1 MRWVAITCV
10 LVGVVGCR
18 QILGIEDGVIAAV
31 GHDEDLDGVD
41 DGLDNCPA
49 DSNPAQTAT
58 EPGIGSV
65 CDPHP
70 EVDGDQV
77 ALFLSFYPDG
87 RPDGVEDASI
97 AYGSDM
103 ATIMNAEIRTADSFA
118 ASAVTAQLVF
128 GTFIGA
134 DAAAEIAVGDRVC
147 RIASCGSRICVYAD
161 DGMATGSMMF
171 TPSSIEISLALVQT
185 DTMLACVLAPSVVIT
200 LPETDIVSGR
210 VRVGATAA
218 TMAVKNIA
226 IYDVP

>member
-1 MRWVAITCV
+1 VRWVAITCA
-10 LVGVVGCR
+10 LVGLGGCR
-18 QILGIEDGVIAAV
+18 QILGIEDGVVAVV

-49 DSNPAQTAT
+49 DPNPAQTTT
-58 EPGIGSV
+58 ESGIGSV

-70 EVDGDQV
+70 ETDGDQV

-87 RPDGVEDASI
+87 QPDEVEDANI
-97 AYGSDM
+97 GYASDM
-103 ATIMNAEIRTADSFA
+103 ATITNAEIRTDDSFA

-128 GTFIGA
+128 GSFVGA
-134 DAAAEIAVGDRVC
+134 EAAAEIAVGDRAC

-161 DGMATGSMMF
+161 DGMATGSMAF
-171 TPSSIEISLALVQT
+171 TPGSIEVSLALVQT
-185 DTMLACVLAPSVVIT
+185 DTMLACVLAPSVVVT
-200 LPETDIVSGR
+200 LPETDIVSDR

-218 TMAVKNIA
+218 TMSVKNIA

>member
-1 MRWVAITCV
+1 MRWVAITSV
-10 LVGVVGCR
+10 LVGLVGCR
-18 QILGIEDGVIAAV
+18 QILGLEGGVVATV

-49 DSNPAQTAT
+49 DPNPAQTTT

-70 EVDGDQV
+70 EIDGDQV
-77 ALFLSFYPDG
+77 ALFLSFFPDG
-87 RPDGVEDASI
+87 QPDEVEDANI
-97 AYGSDM
+97 AYANDV
-103 ATIMNAEIRTADSFA
+103 ATITNADIRTADSFSA
-118 ASAVTAQLVF
+118 TAVTAQLLF
-128 GTFIGA
+128 GSFVGA
-134 DAAAEIAVGDRVC
+134 EAAAEIAVGNRVC

-185 DTMLACVLAPSVVIT
+185 DTMLACVLAPSVVVT
-200 LPETDIVSGR
+200 LPETDIASGR

-226 IYDVP
+226 IYDAP

>member
-18 QILGIEDGVIAAV
+18 QILGIEDGVIAVV

-77 ALFLSFYPDG
+77 ALFLSFFPDG
-87 RPDGVEDASI
+87 QPDGVEDASI
-97 AYGSDM
+97 TYGSDM

-161 DGMATGSMMF
+161 DGMATGSMTF
-171 TPSSIEISLALVQT
+171 TPGSIEISLALVQT
-185 DTMLACVLAPSVVIT
+185 DTMLACVLAPSVVVT
-200 LPETDIVSGR
+200 LPETDIASGR
-210 VRVGATAA
+210 VRVAAASA